1 MSWLWDASMLAGAV
15 PASVS
20 LVGVGALVF
29 LLARRERHWWRWV
42 VPLAVAGSALL
53 VGLADVGLELWKPF
67 PDPLPPRVLGWAAV
81 GVLGV
86 AFGVIRA
93 RTPRRPSS
101 GWRGLCA
108 VLAAALL
115 TVTLAATKINAYYGY
130 RPTVGAALDL
140 PPTGEVDFAEIAGTK
155 PLMATSPNLTLAQS
169 WHPPAGMPS
178 TGRVSHTDVDGSRSG
193 FHARPAWV
201 YLPPAY
207 LAARRP
213 LLPVLVLIAGQPGGP
228 QDWLV
233 AGRMART
240 MDAFAA
246 AHAGLAPIVVVADAT
261 GASLANTLCLDSRL
275 GQAETYLAEDV
286 PAWIERTLQVDRN
299 HAHWA
304 IGGFSFGG
312 TCALQLAVRRPAA
325 YPTFLDISGQQEPTL
340 GTHMKTVQA
349 AFGGDEAQ
357 FRAANPLDILGVRR
371 FEPTLGILA
380 TGRDDRE
387 YGPQCRRVAE
397 AARAAGMSVQLLEQA
412 GGHTWAIATDALRDA
427 LPSLAA
433 RANLVP
439 RS

>member
-1 MSWLWDASMLAGAV
+1 VSWLWDASLLAGLV

-20 LVGVGALVF
+20 LVGATALVF
-29 LLARRERHWWRWV
+29 LLARREPNWWRRV
-42 VPLAVAGSALL
+42 VPLAVVGSALL
-53 VGLADVGLELWKPF
+53 VGLADIGLEVWKPF
-67 PDPLPPRVLGWAAV
+67 PDPLPPRVLWWAAV

-93 RTPRRPSS
+93 RSPGRPSS
-101 GWRGLCA
+101 GWRGQCA

-130 RPTVGAALDL
+130 RPTVGAALGIPATD
-140 PPTGEVDFAEIAGTK
+140 EVDFAEIVGNK
-155 PLMATSPNLTLAQS
+155 PLVTTSPNLTLTES
-169 WHPPAGMPS
+169 WHPPADMPS
-178 TGRVSHTDVDGSRSG
+178 TGRVSHTDIDGARSG

-207 LAARRP
+207 LGARRP

-228 QDWLV
+228 EDWLI
-233 AGRMART
+233 AGKMAKT

-275 GQAETYLAEDV
+275 GRVETYLAEDV
-286 PAWIERTLQVDRN
+286 PAWIERTLQVDRD

-312 TCALQLAVRRPAA
+312 TCALQLAVRRPAT

-340 GTHMKTVQA
+340 GSHAKTVQA

-357 FRAANPLDILGVRR
+357 FRAVNPLDILNVRR

-380 TGRDDRE
+380 SGSDDRE

-397 AARAAGMSVQLLEQA
+397 ATRAAGMSIQLLQPS
-412 GGHTWAIATDALRDA
+412 GGHTWVIATDALRAA
-427 LPSLAA
+427 LPSLAT
-433 RANLVP
+433 RANLTP
-439 RS
+439 RP